1 MCGSSS
7 VAKTNA
13 RIRAT
18 TFFKEGTLTIVDV
31 RRAALEAK
39 LASLDRAIGLQ
50 VDKIV
55 ETAIK
60 AGTADPLVADLNLAA
75 DLQAELV
82 SLDD

>member
-13 RIRAT
+13 RANAIA
-18 TFFKEGTLTIVDV
+18 FFKEGTLTSADV

-39 LASLDRAIGLQ
+39 LADLDRVIGLQ

-55 ETAIK
+55 EAAIK

-75 DLQAELV
+75 EIQAQLNLL
-82 SLDD
+82 SD

>member
-13 RIRAT
+13 RTRAI
-18 TFFKEGTLTIVDV
+18 TFFKEGTPTSTDV

-39 LASLDRAIGLQ
+39 LADLDRVIGLQ

-55 ETAIK
+55 EAAIK

-75 DLQAELV
+75 EIQAQLDLL
-82 SLDD
+82 SN